1 MSEALEF
8 PLRIGPH
15 RVVAFTRI
23 GSAPGTRPSQ
33 GVAITQDEDGFN
45 VHSVWL
51 ADAEIGRWEGQ
62 NGRYGVTWQR
72 ALDALVDRAAPLP
85 PP

>member
-1 MSEALEF
+1 MQIPHS
-8 PLRIGPH
+8 IGPH

-23 GSAPGTRPSQ
+23 GSDPSTNPDQ
-33 GVAITQDEDGFN
+33 GIAITRDRDGFN
-45 VHSVWL
+45 VHTVFL
-51 ADAEIGRWEGQ
+51 ADREIGRWEGQ

-72 ALDALVDRAAPLP
+72 ALDAMVDRAAPSP

>member
-1 MSEALEF
+1 MQF
-8 PLRIGPH
+8 PQRIGPD
-15 RVVAFTRI
+15 RVVAFIQI
-23 GSAPGTRPSQ
+23 GSAPGTQAHQ
-33 GVAITQDEDGFN
+33 GVAITKDKDGFN

-51 ADAEIGRWEGQ
+51 ADAEIGRWEAQ

-72 ALDALVDRAAPLP
+72 ALDAMVDRAATSP

>member
-1 MSEALEF
+1 MQF
-8 PLRIGPH
+8 PHRVGPH
-15 RVVAFTRI
+15 RVVAFALI
-23 GSAPGTRPSQ
+23 GTAPGTRADQ

-45 VHSVWL
+45 VHSVFL
-51 ADAEIGRWEGQ
+51 ADGEIGRWEGL

-72 ALDALVDRAAPLP
+72 ALDAMVDRAAPSP